1 LTAVRRGGFLAAETQ
16 KAGPIVQPLEGIR
29 VVALEHAVAAP
40 LCSRHLADLG
50 AEVVKVER
58 PGEGD
63 FARSYDSFVHGQASF
78 FVWLNRG
85 KRSIA
90 LDLKHP
96 EAAKVLTRLLA
107 NADVLLQ
114 NLAPGAAA
122 RLGLSH
128 ADLAPNHPGLIV
140 CDISGYGESGPFAQK
155 KAYDL
160 LIQAESGLISIT
172 GTEDTPSRVGISAAD
187 IATGMYALSG
197 ILAALVRRGRT
208 GKGANVK
215 VAMLDA
221 LAEWMSY
228 PMYRVAYANAPLP
241 RSPTS
246 HPALAPY
253 GAHRTKD
260 GQVIFGLQNEREW
273 LTFCT
278 KVLERPGI
286 ATDPRFRDN
295 NARRE
300 HRHELTR
307 LIENHFADT
316 TSIEVVRKLDAAGI
330 ANGRLNEVR
339 DVWDHV
345 QFTERDRWREV
356 GTPGGRIRA
365 MLPPITFSDVEAVM
379 GDVPG
384 LGEHT
389 DVVLRELG
397 YAEAEIAALHAAG
410 AV

>member
-1 LTAVRRGGFLAAETQ
+1 MR
-16 KAGPIVQPLEGIR
+16 PLEGIR

-40 LCSRHLADLG
+40 ICSRHMADLG
-50 AEVVKVER
+50 ADVIKVER

-63 FARSYDSFVHGQASF
+63 FARAYDNYVHGQASF

-85 KRSIA
+85 KRSVT

-96 EAAKVLTRLLA
+96 EAAKVLDRMIGT
-107 NADVLLQ
+107 ADVLLQ

-128 ADLAPNHPGLIV
+128 ADLVPRHPKLIV

-160 LIQAESGLISIT
+160 LIQAESGLISVT

-208 GKGANVK
+208 GEGANVK
-215 VAMLDA
+215 IAMLDA
-221 LAEWMSY
+221 LAEWMMY
-228 PMYRVAYANAPLP
+228 PLYRTAYGNSPVP
-241 RSPTS
+241 RMPTS

-253 GAHRTKD
+253 GAHQAKD

-273 LTFCT
+273 VTFCA
-278 KVLERPGI
+278 KVLERPEL

-295 NARRE
+295 TARRE
-300 HRHELTR
+300 HRVELTA
-307 LIENHFADT
+307 LIEDILRRHDIDRGGEEAGCGRHRQRPP
-316 TSIEVVRKLDAAGI
+316 ERAA
-330 ANGRLNEVR
+330 RR
-339 DVWDHV
+339 
-345 QFTERDRWREV
+345 V
-356 GTPGGRIRA
+356 GPRA
-365 MLPPITFSDVEAVM
+365 VHRARPLA
-379 GDVPG
+379 
-384 LGEHT
+384 
-389 DVVLRELG
+389 
-397 YAEAEIAALHAAG
+397 
-410 AV
+410 